1 MIKVELIHKKDKL
14 FGFKVYGHSGYDI
27 SGRDIV
33 CAAVSSITQSVIIGL
48 NKVICDNFCYCVDK
62 KKPLVYV
69 NISDYKESDIEK
81 AQILL
86 NTFKYTLR
94 ELVNEYRNYIKIK
107 MNCSMLIS
115 RLIFRQILS
124 EYLRC

>member
-1 MIKVELIHKKDKL
+1 VIKVELIHKKDKL

-94 ELVNEYRNYIKIK
+94 ELVNEYRNYIKIEMK
-107 MNCSMLIS
+107 EDNGDEVWYPVICI
-115 RLIFRQILS
+115 
-124 EYLRC
+124 

>member
-48 NKVICDNFCYCVDK
+48 NNVICDNFCYCVDK

-94 ELVNEYRNYIKIK
+94 ELVNEYRNYIKIEMK
-107 MNCSMLIS
+107 EDNGD
-115 RLIFRQILS
+115 
-124 EYLRC
+124 EV

>member
-62 KKPLVYV
+62 KKT
-69 NISDYKESDIEK
+69 IS
-81 AQILL
+81 L
-86 NTFKYTLR
+86 
-94 ELVNEYRNYIKIK
+94 
-107 MNCSMLIS
+107 C
-115 RLIFRQILS
+115 
-124 EYLRC
+124 